1 MCIQREDVVSSLF
14 CLAQVTC
21 KQARG
26 FPTFIRRIT
35 IIHRIDC
42 NMPFLV
48 SGICCSCNEPVEITP
63 AHAGLTQMEQPSI
76 QTTRDHPRACV
87 AYSAILLGVL
97 GLWGSPPRMRGLLEQ
112 VIEPNWGKGI
122 TPAHAGLTLFS
133 LLGFG
138 LKRDHPRA
146 CGAYLVYF
154 FINAGR
160 KGSPP
165 RMRGLLVQ
173 QFKYF
178 LFNGITPAHAGLTP
192 S

>member
-63 AHAGLTQMEQPSI
+63 AHAGLTHALD
-76 QTTRDHPRACV
+76 TFLDFAWDHPRACG
-87 AYSAILLGVL
+87 AYYMEMCHGGACV
-97 GLWGSPPRMRGLLEQ
+97 GSPPRMRGLLLKCSVLKQ
-112 VIEPNWGKGI
+112 MFGI
-122 TPAHAGLTLFS
+122 TPAHAGLT
-133 LLGFG
+133 
-138 LKRDHPRA
+138 
-146 CGAYLVYF
+146 
-154 FINAGR
+154 
-160 KGSPP
+160 
-165 RMRGLLVQ
+165 
-173 QFKYF
+173 
-178 LFNGITPAHAGLTP
+178 
-192 S
+192 

>member
-63 AHAGLTQMEQPSI
+63 AHAGLTHALD
-76 QTTRDHPRACV
+76 TFLDFAWDHPRACG
-87 AYSAILLGVL
+87 AYTKKRTEICINP
-97 GLWGSPPRMRGLLEQ
+97 GSPPRMRGLLYGN
-112 VIEPNWGKGI
+112 VPRW
-122 TPAHAGLTLFS
+122 S
-133 LLGFG
+133 L
-138 LKRDHPRA
+138 R
-146 CGAYLVYF
+146 
-154 FINAGR
+154 
-160 KGSPP
+160 
-165 RMRGLLVQ
+165 
-173 QFKYF
+173 
-178 LFNGITPAHAGLTP
+178 GITPAHAGLTP
-192 S
+192 